1 MSPRSRRRRGR
12 KRDPEASRND
22 TAAWRHRQRV
32 DNGPT
37 QELKTKRLAIA
48 GDERVG
54 LEFPLDVL
62 LARRRIDQDMRDVGL
77 RFAALSWAVF
87 GFPHPGCEAIY
98 QRLVACAPA
107 DMPAPRSNDAD
118 SGQRKAFE
126 SMERLLGR
134 SQEVRRAVA
143 NAAQFLRLPQA
154 LVDEADGRP
163 SRVEAFS
170 EMAALVE
177 GLRRLV
183 VGTRHA
189 RPQSP
194 ASEPAAIGTMQER
207 HKRRRLAAW
216 FEGPLILL
224 SKDET

>member
-1 MSPRSRRRRGR
+1 M
-12 KRDPEASRND
+12 
-22 TAAWRHRQRV
+22 
-32 DNGPT
+32 
-37 QELKTKRLAIA
+37 
-48 GDERVG
+48 
-54 LEFPLDVL
+54 
-62 LARRRIDQDMRDVGL
+62 
-77 RFAALSWAVF
+77 
-87 GFPHPGCEAIY
+87 
-98 QRLVACAPA
+98 
-107 DMPAPRSNDAD
+107 MPN

-183 VGTRHA
+183 VGDAPCAPAVAGKRA
-189 RPQSP
+189 RRDWDDARAAQAP
-194 ASEPAAIGTMQER
+194 ASCR
-207 HKRRRLAAW
+207 VVR
-216 FEGPLILL
+216 GPVVLM
-224 SKDET
+224 SEE